1 MGLYFMKIESLDNPQ
16 LDTAFKY
23 IMYTNTNVFL
33 TGKAGTGKTT
43 FLHKIKQISP
53 KRMIVV
59 APTGVAAVNAGGVS
73 IHSFFQLPFG
83 PFIPSDS
90 DLSTSPNTSE
100 RNIQKFNRDKRNI
113 LRSIDLLIIDEIS
126 MVRAD
131 VLDGIDD
138 VLRRYKDRSK
148 PFGGVQLLMIGD
160 VAQLAP
166 VVKND
171 EWNILKQWYDSIYFF
186 SSKALQQTNFITIE
200 LKYIYRQSDM
210 GFINLLNK
218 VRDNDLD
225 SEVLEQLNERYNEE
239 FSKNIPEG
247 FIVLTTHNQQAQ
259 VINQQK
265 LKQINEKEIRFNAS
279 TEGDFPEYSY
289 PTEYELILKKGAQVM
304 FVKNDYSG
312 QKLFYNGKIGIIEK
326 FEGETIYVKCQ
337 GEENSIPV
345 DKVQWQNNKYTI
357 NEETNEIQEEI
368 AGTFTQY
375 PLKLA
380 WAITI
385 HKSQGLT
392 FDKAVID
399 ANAAFAHGQV
409 YVALSRC
416 KTLEGMVLNSRITS
430 KSIVRDKAVSSFL
443 VNIEKNQPR
452 IEDLEKAKYEYQK
465 ELIFELYDFG
475 SIRSQLWY
483 SIKLYNENEGSLH
496 IDLKENIDKMM
507 SVIEELITISDKF
520 KTQIIR
526 HLEAEPDIDKNWQ
539 LNERIMK
546 SGKYYEEKIALE
558 LIKVLESTTIESDNK
573 TVKKNMESALEKL
586 EKILLEKIACFKVCQ
601 SGFSVNS
608 YLATRSKASIEKVPK
623 KVSQKTEDAAP
634 KNIEHPEL
642 FVTLRRWRMQKASEL
657 NTQAYVV
664 LHQKCLI
671 SIVNELPSTLAEL
684 KKIKGIGKQKL
695 KAFGKE
701 ILEIIDLY
709 CNEKNIKRNNSQDEE
724 NSQITDGVDSGT
736 GKKTGTREYS
746 FELYKSGMS
755 IEQIAAERN
764 LKTSTIVEH
773 LSTFVASGELDIS
786 ELIDQSKIDLIVAAF
801 KKHGTALLQ
810 PVKDELGDDVT
821 YGELKLVKAYL
832 KSGKPASDIF

>member
-1 MGLYFMKIESLDNPQ
+1 MNIESLHNPQ
-16 LDTAFKY
+16 LDTAFNY

-43 FLHKIKQISP
+43 FLHKIKQVSP

-59 APTGVAAVNAGGVS
+59 APTGVAAVNAGGVT

-83 PFIPSDS
+83 PFIPSGS
-90 DLSTSPNTSE
+90 DFSTSSNTSE
-100 RNIQKFNRDKRNI
+100 RSIQKFNRDKRNI

-160 VAQLAP
+160 IAQLAP

-171 EWNILKQWYDSIYFF
+171 EWSILKQWYDSIYFF
-186 SSKALQQTNFITIE
+186 SSKALQQTNFISIE
-200 LKYIYRQSDM
+200 LKHIYRQSDRV
-210 GFINLLNK
+210 FIDLLNK
-218 VRDNDLD
+218 VRDNNLD
-225 SEVLEQLNERYNEE
+225 SEALEQLNERYNEE
-239 FSKNIPEG
+239 FSKNTPDG

-265 LKQINEKEIRFNAS
+265 LKQINEKEIQFNAS
-279 TEGDFPEYSY
+279 TDGDFPEYSY

-326 FEGETIYVKCQ
+326 IEGETIYVKCQ
-337 GEENSIPV
+337 GEENAIPV
-345 DKVQWQNNKYTI
+345 DKVQWQNNKYII
-357 NEETNEIQEEI
+357 NEETKEIQEEI

-416 KTLEGMVLNSRITS
+416 KTLEGLVLSSKITS
-430 KSIVRDKAVSSFL
+430 KSIVRDMAVRSFL
-443 VNIEKNQPR
+443 VNVEQNQPGV
-452 IEDLEKAKYEYQK
+452 EDLEKAKYEYQK
-465 ELIFELYDFG
+465 ELIFDLYDFS

-507 SVIEELITISDKF
+507 SANEELIAISDKF
-520 KTQIIR
+520 KKQIIG
-526 HLEAEPDIDKNWQ
+526 HLESEHDIDKNLQ
-539 LNERIMK
+539 LNDRIMK
-546 SGKYYEEKIALE
+546 SGKYYEEKIALD

-586 EKILLEKIACFKVCQ
+586 EKILLVKKACFKVCQ

-608 YLATRSKASIEKVPK
+608 YLMARAKASIEKPPK
-623 KVSQKTEDAAP
+623 KVSPKSEDAAP

-642 FVTLRRWRMQKASEL
+642 FVTLRKWRLQKASEL
-657 NTQAYVV
+657 NTQAYGV

-695 KAFGKE
+695 KAFGEE

-709 CNEKNIKRNNSQDEE
+709 CNEKNIKRDSISDEE
-724 NSQITDGVDSGT
+724 SAKITGAVDSGI

-755 IEQIAAERN
+755 IEQIASERN
-764 LKTSTIVEH
+764 LKTSTIEEH
-773 LSTFVASGELDIS
+773 LSTFVASGELEIS
-786 ELIDQSKIDLIVAAF
+786 ELVDQSKIDLIVSSF
-801 KKHGTALLQ
+801 KKHGTAFLQ
-810 PVKDELGDDVT
+810 PVKEELGDDVT
-821 YGELKLVKAYL
+821 YGELKFVKAYFG
-832 KSGKPASDIF
+832 SIFIDEH

>member
-1 MGLYFMKIESLDNPQ
+1 MKAESIYNPQ
-16 LDTAFKY
+16 LDTAFNY

-43 FLHKIKQISP
+43 FLHKIKQVSP

-59 APTGVAAVNAGGVS
+59 APTGVAAVNAGGAT

-90 DLSTSPNTSE
+90 DLSTSENSPE
-100 RNIQKFNRDKRNI
+100 RSIQKFNRDKRNI

-160 VAQLAP
+160 IAQLAP

-200 LKYIYRQSDM
+200 LKHIYRQSDM

-357 NEETNEIQEEI
+357 NEETKEIQEEI

-416 KTLEGMVLNSRITS
+416 KTLEGLVLSSKITS
-430 KSIVRDKAVSSFL
+430 KSIVRDLAIRSFL
-443 VNIEKNQPR
+443 MNVEQNQPGV
-452 IEDLEKAKYEYQK
+452 EDFERAKYEYQRD
-465 ELIFELYDFG
+465 LIFDLYDFG

-483 SIKLYNENEGSLH
+483 SMKLYNENEGSLH
-496 IDLKENIDKMM
+496 IDVKENIEKMI
-507 SVIEELITISDKF
+507 STTEELIVISDKF
-520 KTQIIR
+520 KSQIIR
-526 HLEAEPDIDKNWQ
+526 HLESEPDIDRNMQ

-546 SGKYYEEKIALE
+546 SGKYYEEKIELE
-558 LIKVLESTTIESDNK
+558 FIKVLGSTTLESDNK
-573 TVKKNMESALEKL
+573 TVKKSIESALEKL
-586 EKILLEKIACFKVCQ
+586 EKSLLVKSACFKTCQ
-601 SGFSVNS
+601 NGFSVS
-608 YLATRSKASIEKVPK
+608 GYLMARAKASIEKLPK
-623 KVSQKTEDAAP
+623 KVSPKSEDAAP

-642 FVTLRRWRMQKASEL
+642 FIALRKWRLQKALEH
-657 NTQAYVV
+657 NTQAFVI

-695 KAFGKE
+695 KAFGEE
-701 ILEIIDLY
+701 ILEIINLY
-709 CNEKNIKRNNSQDEE
+709 CNEKNIKRDNSSDEDD
-724 NSQITDGVDSGT
+724 SQITGSVDSDT
-736 GKKTGTREYS
+736 EIETKTSTQEYS
-746 FELYKSGMS
+746 FELFKSGMS
-755 IEQIAAERN
+755 IEQIALERN
-764 LKTSTIVEH
+764 LKISTIEKH
-773 LSTFVASGELDIS
+773 LSKFVARGELGIS
-786 ELIDQSKIDLIVAAF
+786 ELIEQSKMDLIVSAF
-801 KKHGTALLQ
+801 KKHGTDLLK
-810 PVKDELGDDVT
+810 PVKEELGDDVT

-832 KSGKPASDIF
+832 KSGKPANDFF